1 MLLMH
6 SLLMNASIRKRYRG
20 INMVSIVS
28 SIIGTVLLLAVAV
41 MEVLLIAGLP
51 LGEFT
56 MGGRHKVLPPMYRM
70 FAASS
75 IILQLFGAAMLL
87 QGSGL
92 MNMWFAGNV
101 IKIICFVFAGF
112 FAINTVMNLISPS
125 KKEKYVMTPLA
136 AVEACC
142 FAITAF
148 LM

>member
-1 MLLMH
+1 MILT
-6 SLLMNASIRKRYRG
+6 
-20 INMVSIVS
+20 VS
-28 SIIGTVLLLAVAV
+28 SITGAVLLLAVAV
-41 MEVLLIAGLP
+41 MEILLIFGLP

-56 MGGRHKVLPPMYRM
+56 MGGRYKVLPPMYRM

-75 IILQLFGAAMLL
+75 VILQLFGAAMIL
-87 QGSGL
+87 QGGGL
-92 MNMWFAGNV
+92 MNMWFAGKV

-112 FAINTVMNLISPS
+112 FAVNTVMNIISPS

-142 FAITAF
+142 FAVTAF

>member
-1 MLLMH
+1 
-6 SLLMNASIRKRYRG
+6 
-20 INMVSIVS
+20 MVLTVS
-28 SIIGTVLLLAVAV
+28 SITGAVLLMAVAV
-41 MEVLLIAGLP
+41 MEILLIFGLP

-56 MGGRHKVLPPMYRM
+56 MGGRYKVLPPMYRM

-75 IILQLFGAAMLL
+75 VILQIFGAAMIL
-87 QGSGL
+87 QGGGL
-92 MNMWFAGNV
+92 MNMWFAGKA

-112 FAINTVMNLISPS
+112 FAVNTVMNIISPS

-142 FAITAF
+142 FAVTAF

>member
-1 MLLMH
+1 MI
-6 SLLMNASIRKRYRG
+6 ST
-20 INMVSIVS
+20 VC
-28 SIIGTVLLLAVAV
+28 SIIGALLLLAVAI
-41 MEVLLIAGLP
+41 MEVLLIIGLP

-56 MGGRHKVLPPMYRM
+56 MGGRHKVLPPMYRI

-87 QGSGL
+87 QGGGL
-92 MNMWFAGNV
+92 MNMWFAGKV

-112 FAINTVMNLISPS
+112 FAVNTIMNIISPS

-142 FAITAF
+142 FAVTAF

>member
-1 MLLMH
+1 
-6 SLLMNASIRKRYRG
+6 
-20 INMVSIVS
+20 MVLALS
-28 SIIGTVLLLAVAV
+28 SITGAVLLLAVAV
-41 MEVLLIAGLP
+41 MEILLIFGLP

-56 MGGRHKVLPPMYRM
+56 MGGRYKVLPPMYRM

-75 IILQLFGAAMLL
+75 VILQIFGAAMIL
-87 QGSGL
+87 QGGGL
-92 MNMWFAGNV
+92 MNMWFAGKA

-112 FAINTVMNLISPS
+112 FAVNTVMNIISPS

-142 FAITAF
+142 FAVTAF

>member
-1 MLLMH
+1 
-6 SLLMNASIRKRYRG
+6 
-20 INMVSIVS
+20 MVLTVS
-28 SIIGTVLLLAVAV
+28 SITGAVLFLAVAV
-41 MEVLLIAGLP
+41 MEILLIFGLP

-56 MGGRHKVLPPMYRM
+56 MGGRYKVLPPMYRM

-75 IILQLFGAAMLL
+75 VILQLFGAAMIL
-87 QGSGL
+87 QGGGL
-92 MNMWFAGNV
+92 MNMWFAGKV

-112 FAINTVMNLISPS
+112 FAVNTVMNIISPS

-142 FAITAF
+142 FAVTAF

>member
-1 MLLMH
+1 ML
-6 SLLMNASIRKRYRG
+6 ST
-20 INMVSIVS
+20 VS
-28 SIIGTVLLLAVAV
+28 SIIGAVLLLAVAV
-41 MEVLLIAGLP
+41 MEILLIFGLP

-56 MGGRHKVLPPMYRM
+56 MGGRYKVLPPMYRM

-75 IILQLFGAAMLL
+75 VILQLFGAAMIL
-87 QGSGL
+87 QGGGL
-92 MNMWFAGNV
+92 MNMWFAGKV

-112 FAINTVMNLISPS
+112 FAVNTVMNIISPS

-142 FAITAF
+142 FAVTAF

>member
-1 MLLMH
+1 MH
-6 SLLMNASIRKRYRG
+6 SFLMKASILRRSQERRN
-20 INMVSIVS
+20 NMISTIS
-28 SIIGTVLLLAVAV
+28 SIIGTILLLIVAV
-41 MEVLLIAGLP
+41 MEVLLIFGLP

-56 MGGRHKVLPPMYRM
+56 MGGRYKVLPPMFRV

-75 IILQLFGAAMLL
+75 VVLQLFGAAMLL
-87 QGSGL
+87 QCGGL
-92 MNMWFAGNV
+92 MGMWFPGNV

-112 FAINTVMNLISPS
+112 FAVNTFMNIISPS

-136 AVEACC
+136 AIEAAC